1 MIQFYKPTI
10 RRKDMDSVLR
20 TLVDEKIGPGE
31 RASFFMHE
39 FAQTTGCRSAAA
51 YRTYPEC
58 IESALRLIGACEGTK
73 VALSPL
79 APKVYLT
86 VLNKLGCVPVYV
98 DVDPENGLADSR
110 ADFRGASILV
120 LYDNCG
126 SLALKYNSQTT
137 FAERCVYEN
146 ISVIEDVSQSIG
158 GNYLQEF
165 KAGDWGS
172 VVVCSCEDEDI
183 VSCAGGAVL
192 GVKGDLTYTLR
203 SSKPSSYYEMTDM
216 NAALGSVQLANLDE
230 DSNVRRTII
239 SLYRDSLMRTEHRQ
253 FGFVLTDFQPSGQG
267 FAVFLN
273 SKPEDTVAFA
283 KKYGV
288 PVRMTFGGSI
298 AASYDGDIFA
308 DFPVAGAL
316 CSRTVSFPVYPFL
329 RKDETELTAKV
340 IAHLP

>member
-31 RASFFMHE
+31 RSAMFMHE
-39 FAQTTGCRSAAA
+39 FAQSTGCRSAAA

-58 IESALRLIGACEGTK
+58 IESALVLLGACQGAK

-79 APKVYLT
+79 TPKVYLS
-86 VLNKLGCVPVYV
+86 VLNKLGCIPVYV
-98 DVDPENGLADSR
+98 DVDPENGLVNSI
-110 ADFRGASILV
+110 ADFQDATILV

-126 SLALKYNSQTT
+126 SLALKYNSETT
-137 FAERCVYEN
+137 FAQKCVYEN

-158 GNYLQEF
+158 GSYLQEF
-165 KAGDWGS
+165 RAGDWGN

-192 GVKGDLTYTLR
+192 GVKGDLAYVLR
-203 SSKPSSYYEMTDM
+203 NSKPSSYCEMTDM
-216 NAALGSVQLANLDE
+216 NAALGSVQLANLAE
-230 DSNVRRTII
+230 DSNVRRMITQM
-239 SLYRDSLMRTEHRQ
+239 YRDSLMKTEHKQ
-253 FGFVLTDFQPSGQG
+253 FGFVLTDFEGSAQS

-283 KKYGV
+283 KKYSV
-288 PVRMTFGGSI
+288 PVQMTFANSI
-298 AASYDGDIFA
+298 AASYEGDIFS
-308 DFPVAGAL
+308 DFPVAGAM

-329 RKDETELTAKV
+329 KKEEIEMTAKV